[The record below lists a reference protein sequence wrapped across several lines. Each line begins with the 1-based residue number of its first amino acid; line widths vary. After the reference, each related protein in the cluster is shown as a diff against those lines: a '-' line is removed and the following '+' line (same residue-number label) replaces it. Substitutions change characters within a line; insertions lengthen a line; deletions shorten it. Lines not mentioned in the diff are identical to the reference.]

1 MVGYLYS
8 SCFGSFVFDKD
19 FKLKDKTLFKDIL
32 KSNSDLESNKWLE
45 EEKQLIKKH
54 NPEFFIGIKEQKLE
68 GIKLTQDPTKMASIQ
83 QFFKKDFSNLYQTN
97 LMITKQKLKQAVTE
111 DQLIIQT
118 INNIDDLNKTTNTL
132 VKRLREWYELYNP
145 EFSESI
151 QDHEKFVELIIKKDK
166 GQLLKEL
173 KLKPEQTMGADL
185 KEKDVKPIIAL
196 AKQINDS
203 YKLKDVQTKYLE
215 EKMNIVCPNMN
226 AITGALIGAKLMS
239 LAGSLQRMAE
249 LPSSTIQLLGAE
261 KALFR
266 HLTNKKSLPP
276 KYGVLHEHP
285 LITKAKKKDH
295 GKIAR
300 KLADKISLAVKVDY
314 FKGEF
319 IGDKLKRDLEK
330 RFGR

>member
-1 MVGYLYS
+1 
-8 SCFGSFVFDKD
+8 
-19 FKLKDKTLFKDIL
+19 
-32 KSNSDLESNKWLE
+32 
-45 EEKQLIKKH
+45 
-54 NPEFFIGIKEQKLE
+54 
-68 GIKLTQDPTKMASIQ
+68 
-83 QFFKKDFSNLYQTN
+83 
-97 LMITKQKLKQAVTE
+97 MITKQKLKQAVTE

-118 INNIDDLNKTTNTL
+118 INNIEDLNKTINTL
-132 VKRLREWYELYNP
+132 AKRLREWYELYNP
-145 EFSESI
+145 EFSESV
-151 QDHEKFVELIIKKDK
+151 QDHERFVELIMKKDK

-173 KLKPEQTMGADL
+173 KLKPEETMGADL
-185 KEKDVKPIIAL
+185 KERDVKPIIAL
-196 AKQINDS
+196 AKQINDL

-215 EKMNIVCPNMN
+215 ERMDKVCPNMN
-226 AITGALIGAKLMS
+226 AITGALIGAKLIS

-285 LITKAKKKDH
+285 LIAKAKKKEH

-319 IGDKLKRDLEK
+319 IGDKLKMDLEK

>member
-1 MVGYLYS
+1 MGEYLFT
-8 SCFGSFVFDKD
+8 SCFGSFVFDEG
-19 FKLKDKTLFKDIL
+19 FNLKDKILFKDIQKTNERL
-32 KSNSDLESNKWLE
+32 EKSEWLE
-45 EEKQLIKKH
+45 EEKQLIKRH
-54 NPEFFIGIKEQKLE
+54 NPEYFVGVKNQKLE
-68 GIKLTQDPTKMASIQ
+68 GVKLTQDPAKMVRIQ
-83 QFFKKDFSNLYQTN
+83 EFFKKDFSGFYQANL
-97 LMITKQKLKQAVTE
+97 LITKQKLKQAVTE

-118 INNIDDLNKTTNTL
+118 INNVEDLNKTINTL
-132 VKRLREWYELYNP
+132 AKRLREWYELYNP
-145 EFSESI
+145 EFSESV

-173 KLKPEQTMGADL
+173 KLKPEQTMGAEL
-185 KEKDVKPIIAL
+185 KDKDVKPIIAL
-196 AKQINDS
+196 AKQINDL

-215 EKMNIVCPNMN
+215 EKMNTVCPNMN
-226 AITGALIGAKLMS
+226 AITGALIGAKLIS
-239 LAGSLQRMAE
+239 LAGSLQRMAK

-276 KYGVLHEHP
+276 KYGILHEHP
-285 LITKAKKKDH
+285 LIAKAKKKEH

-314 FKGEF
+314 FKGDF
-319 IGDKLKRDLEK
+319 IGDKLKRDLEE